1 MSVASRRT
9 RKRFLLAFLRGLRVV
24 WPILSTL
31 LVTMAGLGALI
42 GFLQGWGV
50 LQGIYFAFVTGLTIG
65 YGDLAPT
72 RVDTRLLSIGIG
84 ACGILLTG
92 LVAAVGVQALQAAT
106 PLHATVPRYTPRDE
120 RTTEKK
126 EEQHDG
132 PARP

>member
-1 MSVASRRT
+1 MGKDSSRT

-24 WPILSTL
+24 WPILSAL
-31 LVTMAGLGALI
+31 LLTMAGLGALI

-50 LQGIYFAFVTGLTIG
+50 FQGVYFAFVTGLTIG

-72 RVDTRLLSIGIG
+72 RMDTRLLSIGIG

-106 PLHATVPRYTPRDE
+106 PLHATVPRYTP
-120 RTTEKK
+120 K
-126 EEQHDG
+126 EEGREEKHDG
-132 PARP
+132 PAHS